1 MQRGFLRWTSLFVTV
16 LCVVTIAAK
25 KPAAVRVGAVAI
37 QDHAGRSLGYSAL
50 DRRLLGLLRNA
61 GFHAVPLRFQ
71 PAADLESAARQ
82 ADCAYI
88 LYTDILDIHR
98 SGGPPIGKAVRGIG
112 GTLAGNEGSRKK
124 DIWEA
129 EVEFRLFAVG
139 QVLPVLSTSV
149 KGKNGKSGS
158 PKNPD
163 AAGNAVTAAPAGSAA
178 TTTSGA
184 ATSSSV
190 GTPTATAAEPDI
202 LLEATPIEETGRQ
215 RKHKSVAV
223 AAALEREVKLVR
235 ERINQPPASTENQ

>member
-1 MQRGFLRWTSLFVTV
+1 MQRRILRWISLFITV
-16 LCVVTIAAK
+16 FCAMTIAAK
-25 KPAAVRVGAVAI
+25 KPTAVRLGVVSI

-50 DRRLLGLLRNA
+50 DGRLLGLLRSA

-82 ADCAYI
+82 ADCLYI

-98 SGGPPIGKAVRGIG
+98 TAGPPIGKAVRGIG
-112 GTLAGNEGSRKK
+112 GTLAGNEHSRKK

-129 EVEFRLFAVG
+129 AVEFRLFAVG

-149 KGKNGKSGS
+149 TGRNGKSGS

-163 AAGNAVTAAPAGSAA
+163 ATGSAATPAPAGSA
-178 TTTSGA
+178 TTSAVTNGSAGTA
-184 ATSSSV
+184 AVS
-190 GTPTATAAEPDI
+190 AAEPNI
-202 LLEATPIEETGRQ
+202 LLEATPAEETGRQ

-235 ERINQPPASTENQ
+235 EKVNQPPASAENQ